1 MNSLIKLISTF
12 FYSGYLPKM
21 PGTFGTLAALILY
34 YFLANFLNLTL
45 WEIFFITIFLIIISI
60 ISSHYSIKLFKSKDP
75 NIVVID
81 EVAGYFVSLLFI
93 PYSIGNLLCAFVL
106 FRLFD
111 IWKPVFVKKAESL
124 HGGLGIT
131 LDDVS
136 AGICANII
144 LRIIIF

>member
-34 YFLANFLNLTL
+34 YFLANFFNLTL
-45 WEIFFITIFLIIISI
+45 WQIFFITIFLIIISI

-106 FRLFD
+106 FRIFD
-111 IWKPVFVKKAESL
+111 IWKPFFVKKAERL

-136 AGICANII
+136 AGICAIFI
-144 LRIIIF
+144 LRIINF

>member
-34 YFLANFLNLTL
+34 YFLANFFNLTL
-45 WEIFFITIFLIIISI
+45 WQIFFITIFLIIISI

-111 IWKPVFVKKAESL
+111 IYS
-124 HGGLGIT
+124 
-131 LDDVS
+131 
-136 AGICANII
+136 
-144 LRIIIF
+144 